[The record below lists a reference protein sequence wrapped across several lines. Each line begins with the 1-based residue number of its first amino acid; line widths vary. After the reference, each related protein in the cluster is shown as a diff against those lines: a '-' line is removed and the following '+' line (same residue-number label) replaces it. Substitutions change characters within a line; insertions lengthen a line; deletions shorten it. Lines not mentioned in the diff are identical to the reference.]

1 MNKVFIFIGF
11 VLSSINNHCFSFN
24 FGNFNLGKGLSQI
37 ISDESKGNNKDTAA
51 QQTTPAKKTPIKIVS
66 PIEAISS
73 VAAISLRSS
82 LNSKNPYRYCDNIKS
97 TFGNRLSKCPSN
109 MLPTSEQILNYAG
122 KYNGLIRQGND
133 LPQSEKS
140 LVSNITAKVNNNFK
154 NEKPVRVA
162 FCGSGGGDRAM
173 LSTLG
178 FLLGA
183 EKIDLLNK
191 TSYIAA
197 LSGST
202 WILGSWLTSGQP
214 LTFIKEQ
221 LKSNL
226 SLPVIRLNEGLSSM
240 PAIKKKEEILRLI
253 KALTTKA
260 VFEQDIG
267 PVDVWGCLIANHIFR
282 GVMEPRISLRMTKT
296 QIPNIE
302 TGNFPFPI
310 YTAVSGNLR
319 SGYNWYEFT
328 PIECGSTD
336 INFWCPTWAFGR
348 KMENGVS
355 KKWRTPTS
363 LINGSDYA
371 PEQTL
376 GFFLG
381 ICGSAFTI
389 NIGEVIK
396 LLKHDINDALEKK
409 SAVFQKLAKAVLQ
422 YLEDNA
428 STTSV
433 QSAKVSNYTYK
444 INNSPIK
451 DDVNIQLRDAGLHFN
466 IPLPP
471 LLRKERAIDIIFV
484 FDASSNISTNPGG
497 EIIAANNWANKHNVS
512 LPNFSKIEG
521 LGKESITVI
530 DSDPQAPIIV
540 YMPMI
545 KDKALKYTGA
555 VENFNLEACLK
566 QDCSTFNFG
575 YSQDQF
581 EGLTSLTEQNIIL
594 NEEKIKDAI
603 EKARQRLANPW
614 YQ

>member
-1 MNKVFIFIGF
+1 MSKFLIITSLL
-11 VLSSINNHCFSFN
+11 LSFKNNLCFTLDN
-24 FGNFNLGKGLSQI
+24 VDLGKGLSQI
-37 ISDESKGNNKDTAA
+37 IKDQGNSKGTPTQK
-51 QQTTPAKKTPIKIVS
+51 TTKSSIKIVS

-82 LNSKNPYRYCDNIKS
+82 LNSKNPYRYCDNTKS
-97 TFGNRLSKCPSN
+97 TFGNRLSKCPN
-109 MLPTSEQILNYAG
+109 YMLPTSEQIISYAG

-133 LPQSEKS
+133 LPQSEKN
-140 LVSNITAKVNNNFK
+140 LVSNIATKINNNFK
-154 NEKPVRVA
+154 NENPVRIA

-183 EKIDLLNK
+183 EQIDLLNK

-202 WILGSWLTSGQP
+202 WILGAWLTSGQP
-214 LTFIKEQ
+214 LAFIKEQ

-226 SLPVIRLNEGLSSM
+226 GLPVIRLSDGLSSM

-253 KALTTKA
+253 KVLTTKA

-267 PVDVWGCLIANHIFR
+267 PVDIWGCLIANHIFR

-302 TGNFPFPI
+302 TSNFPFPI
-310 YTAVSGNLR
+310 YTAVSGDHRN
-319 SGYNWYEFT
+319 GYNWYEFT
-328 PIECGSTD
+328 PVECGSTD
-336 INFWCPTWAFGR
+336 VSLWCPTWAFGR

-396 LLKHDINDALEKK
+396 LLKNDINYALEKE
-409 SAVFQKLAKAVLQ
+409 SAVFQKLSKAILQ
-422 YLEDNA
+422 YLEENA
-428 STTSV
+428 NTI
-433 QSAKVSNYTYK
+433 SAQPAKISNYTYK

-451 DDVNIQLRDAGLHFN
+451 DDTHIKLRDAGLHFN

-484 FDASSNISTNPGG
+484 FDASSDIYTNPGA
-497 EIIAANNWANKHNVS
+497 EIIAANNWASKHKVS
-512 LPNFSKIEG
+512 LPNFSKVEG

-555 VENFNLEACLK
+555 AENFDLEKCLK
-566 QDCSTFNFG
+566 QDCSTFNFA
-575 YSQDQF
+575 YSPDQF

-594 NEEKIKDAI
+594 NKEKIKQAI